1 MSCKA
6 RHRRRPLPTRPRRS
20 PAMSAT
26 ACTASLATRRRIW
39 RPCGCWPIASAGASR
54 GTGFDDL
61 RGASHRCCKAARPGA
76 RTRFAR
82 PGRRQRQSRGY
93 DSDKARP
100 KLASGKESG
109 SVEYDADAV
118 FLLSE
123 DKEYDGPPLAPG
135 LFALRLELAKSRY
148 GPKGVIPLYFSPAGA
163 RYTSRAQPC
172 ATLAS
177 RATR

>member
-1 MSCKA
+1 MLQQLRDLA
-6 RHRRRPLPTRPRRS
+6 RELDS
-20 PAMSAT
+20 PV
-26 ACTASLATRRRIW
+26 LAV
-39 RPCGCWPIASAGASR
+39 GSVN
-54 GTGFDDL
+54 
-61 RGASHRCCKAARPGA
+61 RGA
-76 RTRFAR
+76 
-82 PGRRQRQSRGY
+82 Y

-118 FLLSE
+118 LLLSE
-123 DKEYDGPPLAPG
+123 DKEYDGTPLAPG
-135 LFALRLELAKSRY
+135 LLALRLELAKSRY

-172 ATLAS
+172 ATLVS